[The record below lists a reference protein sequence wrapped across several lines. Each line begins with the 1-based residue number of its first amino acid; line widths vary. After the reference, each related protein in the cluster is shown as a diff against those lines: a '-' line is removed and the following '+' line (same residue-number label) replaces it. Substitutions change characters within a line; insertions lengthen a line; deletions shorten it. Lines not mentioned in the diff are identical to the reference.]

1 LVTQDNEQYADQL
14 RLFSEFSAG
23 TINKEQL
30 KKQWADTV
38 LQKEIPGAG
47 KEEFEVYRRD
57 NKDSPDGTV
66 GTLYARDYDSAYD
79 LFLRQYGRDINE
91 LDVRTKLPWFDVFD
105 ADGKILLTLRAS
117 DIDKATQRVQ
127 YEYGERSQDWNVYRR
142 PDETPEPKVSP
153 RAQVAKRIV
162 TKPKTATQ
170 YNYDIVDQRTVEL
183 RVVDQFRAET
193 PQEAERV
200 YSAWLKSKDLPDDT
214 ANYGYRKSEQAA
226 DDQRDSVDIQRR
238 LGVRDVDTDI
248 AQNFGGDPMAAYE
261 RNSDRIDAI
270 RAGSQQPRQNYEL
283 VSDEDPDR
291 VIHRMNDATADEVRA
306 WIAQQEAGGMPPGFL
321 RTRIVAESIGQHDD
335 EQTQTALDMA
345 AVDFNFKNWAD
356 VEMRGTDQVKTA
368 IRRHAVTKL
377 DLAQSKPFNMLGKS
391 RSAIGKGVD
400 QVDQEFINKQI
411 QTARKLG
418 DDVNENF
425 ADGKNPGRK
434 GLSRRV
440 GIPKK
445 ATLGQLEK
453 IAKSSTGERRK
464 MAQWQLNMRRG
475 KAKKNK

>member
-1 LVTQDNEQYADQL
+1 
-14 RLFSEFSAG
+14 
-23 TINKEQL
+23 
-30 KKQWADTV
+30 
-38 LQKEIPGAG
+38 
-47 KEEFEVYRRD
+47 
-57 NKDSPDGTV
+57 
-66 GTLYARDYDSAYD
+66 
-79 LFLRQYGRDINE
+79 
-91 LDVRTKLPWFDVFD
+91 
-105 ADGKILLTLRAS
+105 
-117 DIDKATQRVQ
+117 
-127 YEYGERSQDWNVYRR
+127 
-142 PDETPEPKVSP
+142 
-153 RAQVAKRIV
+153 
-162 TKPKTATQ
+162 
-170 YNYDIVDQRTVEL
+170 
-183 RVVDQFRAET
+183 VVDQFRAET

-214 ANYGYRKSEQAA
+214 ANYGYRKSAQAA

-238 LGVRDVDTDI
+238 LGVQDVDTDV
-248 AQNFGGDPMAAYE
+248 AQNFSPDYSAFE

-270 RAGSQQPRQNYEL
+270 RAQAQQPRQNYEL

-291 VIHRMNDATADEVRA
+291 VLHRMNDATADEVRA
-306 WIAQQEAGGMPPGFL
+306 YIAQQEAGGMPPGFL
-321 RTRIVAESIGQHDD
+321 RTRIVAESTGQHDD

-345 AVDFNFKNWAD
+345 AQDYQYKNWAD
-356 VEMRGTDQVKTA
+356 VEMRGSEQAKTA

-377 DLAQSKPFNMLGKS
+377 NLAQHKDFNMLGKS
-391 RSAIGKGVD
+391 RSAISKGVD
-400 QVDQEFINKQI
+400 QVDREFIDRQI

>member
-1 LVTQDNEQYADQL
+1 
-14 RLFSEFSAG
+14 
-23 TINKEQL
+23 
-30 KKQWADTV
+30 
-38 LQKEIPGAG
+38 
-47 KEEFEVYRRD
+47 
-57 NKDSPDGTV
+57 
-66 GTLYARDYDSAYD
+66 
-79 LFLRQYGRDINE
+79 
-91 LDVRTKLPWFDVFD
+91 
-105 ADGKILLTLRAS
+105 
-117 DIDKATQRVQ
+117 
-127 YEYGERSQDWNVYRR
+127 
-142 PDETPEPKVSP
+142 
-153 RAQVAKRIV
+153 VAKRIV

-193 PQEAERV
+193 PQEAEKI
-200 YSAWLKSKDLPDDT
+200 YSQWLQSKDLPDDT

-226 DDQRDSVDIQRR
+226 DDQRDSVDIQRT
-238 LGVRDVDTDI
+238 LGIQDVDTDV
-248 AQNFGGDPMAAYE
+248 AQNFAPDLSAYE

-270 RAGSQQPRQNYEL
+270 RAQAQQPQQNWEL

-291 VIHRMNDATADEVRA
+291 VVHRMNDATADEVRA

-356 VEMRGTDQVKTA
+356 VEMRGTDQAKTA

-377 DLAQSKPFNMLGKS
+377 NLAQPKPFNMLGKS

-400 QVDQEFINKQI
+400 QVDREFMDKQI

-425 ADGKNPGRK
+425 ADGKVKGKSRPGRVKRAGASCK
-434 GLSRRV
+434 GSVTSLRQ
-440 GIPKK
+440 K
-445 ATLGQLEK
+445 AKNTG
-453 IAKSSTGERRK
+453 GERAR
-464 MAQWQLNMRRG
+464 MYHWCANMKSG
-475 KAKKNK
+475 KKK

>member
-1 LVTQDNEQYADQL
+1 LAKSDEEIGILENTMLRFARAMAIAGDPSADRKEYAKKLYKLVTQDNEQYADQL

-30 KKQWADTV
+30 KKQWADSV

-105 ADGKILLTLRAS
+105 ADGKIILTLRAS

-183 RVVDQFRAET
+183 RVVDRFRAET

-214 ANYGYRKSEQAA
+214 ANYGYRKSAQAA

-238 LGVRDVDTDI
+238 LGVQDVDTDV
-248 AQNFGGDPMAAYE
+248 AQNFSPDLSAYE

-270 RAGSQQPRQNYEL
+270 RAQSTNPNPTSQTSNTFTGEW
-283 VSDEDPDR
+283 S
-291 VIHRMNDATADEVRA
+291 VRN
-306 WIAQQEAGGMPPGFL
+306 
-321 RTRIVAESIGQHDD
+321 
-335 EQTQTALDMA
+335 EQTGEEVHRFGGIGNSQADA
-345 AVDFNFKNWAD
+345 NRVAQRWATQARFD
-356 VEMRGTDQVKTA
+356 DPIEVVPVMRESRTVK
-368 IRRHAVTKL
+368 
-377 DLAQSKPFNMLGKS
+377 
-391 RSAIGKGVD
+391 
-400 QVDQEFINKQI
+400 
-411 QTARKLG
+411 
-418 DDVNENF
+418 
-425 ADGKNPGRK
+425 
-434 GLSRRV
+434 LS
-440 GIPKK
+440 
-445 ATLGQLEK
+445 
-453 IAKSSTGERRK
+453 
-464 MAQWQLNMRRG
+464 
-475 KAKKNK
+475 

>member
-1 LVTQDNEQYADQL
+1 
-14 RLFSEFSAG
+14 
-23 TINKEQL
+23 
-30 KKQWADTV
+30 
-38 LQKEIPGAG
+38 
-47 KEEFEVYRRD
+47 
-57 NKDSPDGTV
+57 
-66 GTLYARDYDSAYD
+66 
-79 LFLRQYGRDINE
+79 
-91 LDVRTKLPWFDVFD
+91 
-105 ADGKILLTLRAS
+105 
-117 DIDKATQRVQ
+117 
-127 YEYGERSQDWNVYRR
+127 
-142 PDETPEPKVSP
+142 
-153 RAQVAKRIV
+153 
-162 TKPKTATQ
+162 
-170 YNYDIVDQRTVEL
+170 
-183 RVVDQFRAET
+183 
-193 PQEAERV
+193 
-200 YSAWLKSKDLPDDT
+200 
-214 ANYGYRKSEQAA
+214 
-226 DDQRDSVDIQRR
+226 
-238 LGVRDVDTDI
+238 
-248 AQNFGGDPMAAYE
+248 
-261 RNSDRIDAI
+261 
-270 RAGSQQPRQNYEL
+270 L

-291 VIHRMNDATADEVRA
+291 VLHRMSNATADEVRA

-321 RTRIVAESIGQHDD
+321 RTRIVAESTGQHDD

-356 VEMRGTDQVKTA
+356 VEMRGTDQAKTA

-377 DLAQSKPFNMLGKS
+377 NLAQPKPFNMLGKS

-400 QVDQEFINKQI
+400 QVDREFIDKQI

>member
-1 LVTQDNEQYADQL
+1 
-14 RLFSEFSAG
+14 
-23 TINKEQL
+23 
-30 KKQWADTV
+30 
-38 LQKEIPGAG
+38 
-47 KEEFEVYRRD
+47 
-57 NKDSPDGTV
+57 
-66 GTLYARDYDSAYD
+66 
-79 LFLRQYGRDINE
+79 
-91 LDVRTKLPWFDVFD
+91 
-105 ADGKILLTLRAS
+105 
-117 DIDKATQRVQ
+117 
-127 YEYGERSQDWNVYRR
+127 
-142 PDETPEPKVSP
+142 
-153 RAQVAKRIV
+153 VAKRIV

-214 ANYGYRKSEQAA
+214 ANYGYRKSAQAA

-238 LGVRDVDTDI
+238 LGVQDVDTDV

-270 RAGSQQPRQNYEL
+270 RTQAQQPRQNYEL

-291 VIHRMNDATADEVRA
+291 VLHRMNDATADEVRA
-306 WIAQQEAGGMPPGFL
+306 YIAQQEAGGMPPGFL

-345 AVDFNFKNWAD
+345 AQDYQYKNWAD
-356 VEMRGTDQVKTA
+356 VEMRGSEQAKTA

-377 DLAQSKPFNMLGKS
+377 NLAQHKDFNMLGKS
-391 RSAIGKGVD
+391 RSAISKGVD
-400 QVDQEFINKQI
+400 QVDREFIDKQI

>member
-1 LVTQDNEQYADQL
+1 VYDKYNADN
-14 RLFSEFSAG
+14 
-23 TINKEQL
+23 
-30 KKQWADTV
+30 
-38 LQKEIPGAG
+38 IPF
-47 KEEFEVYRRD
+47 KVRPY
-57 NKDSPDGTV
+57 
-66 GTLYARDYDSAYD
+66 
-79 LFLRQYGRDINE
+79 YG
-91 LDVRTKLPWFDVFD
+91 DVAATPAPKL
-105 ADGKILLTLRAS
+105 T
-117 DIDKATQRVQ
+117 
-127 YEYGERSQDWNVYRR
+127 
-142 PDETPEPKVSP
+142 P
-153 RAQVAKRIV
+153 RAKLAKRIV
-162 TKPKTATQ
+162 EPKGPTQ

-214 ANYGYRKSEQAA
+214 ANYGYRKSAQAA
-226 DDQRDSVDIQRR
+226 DDQRDSVDIQRT
-238 LGVRDVDTDI
+238 LGIQDVDTDV
-248 AQNFGGDPMAAYE
+248 AQNFEP
-261 RNSDRIDAI
+261 R
-270 RAGSQQPRQNYEL
+270 RQNYEL

-291 VIHRMNDATADEVRA
+291 VIHSMNNATADEVRA

-321 RTRIVAESIGQHDD
+321 RTRIVAESTGQHDD

-345 AVDFNFKNWAD
+345 AQDYQYKNWAD
-356 VEMRGTDQVKTA
+356 VEMRGSEQAKTA

-377 DLAQSKPFNMLGKS
+377 NLAQHKDFNMLGKS
-391 RSAIGKGVD
+391 RSAISKGVD
-400 QVDQEFINKQI
+400 QVDREFIDRQI